1 MSKNKRDLRGDK
13 LEILQYFPMRIR
25 EKIKEK
31 LGERGQV
38 LEEIR
43 IRVNCPIIL
52 KFNNNEEKIETVITN
67 NDTKEILQY
76 VCENSIYAYQNEIN
90 NGYITIKGGH
100 RVGVTG
106 NCVIE
111 NNRVINIAYIYS
123 LNFRI
128 AKQITGA
135 ANEIMKYI
143 VNIQNKEIYSTLIVS
158 PPGVGKTT
166 VLRDL
171 IRQLSNGI
179 EYINLKGKTI
189 GIADERGEIA
199 AMYKGIP
206 QNDVGIRTDVLDNI
220 PKSIGMEMLIRAMA
234 PEIIV
239 ADEIGNLDDIRAINY
254 ATSCGIKGIFTA
266 HGGSVEDIKRST
278 YLSRLIENNSI
289 QVIIFLDKNNKGK
302 IKSVY
307 RIDNEELE
315 FVA

>member
-1 MSKNKRDLRGDK
+1 M
-13 LEILQYFPMRIR
+13 EILQYFPMRIK

-31 LGERGQV
+31 LRESGQA

-52 KFNNNEEKIETVITN
+52 KFNNTEEKIETVITN
-67 NDTKEILQY
+67 NDTREILQY

-111 NNRVINIAYIYS
+111 NNRVINISYIYS

-128 AKQITGA
+128 AKQIIGS
-135 ANEIMKYI
+135 ANEIIKYI
-143 VNIQNKEIYSTLIVS
+143 VNTQNKEVYSTLIVS

-199 AMYKGIP
+199 SMYKGIP

-220 PKSIGMEMLIRAMA
+220 PKFIGMEMLIRSMA

-239 ADEIGNLDDIRAINY
+239 ADEIGNVEDIRAINY

-278 YLSRLIENNSI
+278 YLSKLIESNSI

-307 RIDNEELE
+307 RIDNEKLE

>member
-1 MSKNKRDLRGDK
+1 M
-13 LEILQYFPMRIR
+13 EILQYFPMRIR

-111 NNRVINIAYIYS
+111 NNRVINISYIYS

-128 AKQITGA
+128 AKQIIGA
-135 ANEIMKYI
+135 ANEIIKYI
-143 VNIQNKEIYSTLIVS
+143 VNIQNKEVYSTLVVS

-166 VLRDL
+166 ILRDL

-199 AMYKGIP
+199 SMYKGIP

-220 PKSIGMEMLIRAMA
+220 PKSIGMEMLIRSMA

-278 YLSRLIENNSI
+278 YLSKLIENTSI

-307 RIDNEELE
+307 RIDNEKLE

>member
-1 MSKNKRDLRGDK
+1 MQKNLKGDK
-13 LEILQYFPMRIR
+13 MEILQYFPMRIK

-31 LGERGQV
+31 LRESGQA

-52 KFNNNEEKIETVITN
+52 KFNNTEEKIETVITN
-67 NDTKEILQY
+67 NDTREILQY

-111 NNRVINIAYIYS
+111 NNRVINISYIYS

-128 AKQITGA
+128 AKQIIGA
-135 ANEIMKYI
+135 ANEIIKYI
-143 VNIQNKEIYSTLIVS
+143 VNIQNKEVYSTLIVS

-199 AMYKGIP
+199 SMYKGIP

-220 PKSIGMEMLIRAMA
+220 PKFIGMEMLIRSMA

-239 ADEIGNLDDIRAINY
+239 ADEIGNVEDIRAINY

-266 HGGSVEDIKRST
+266 HGESVEDIKRSI
-278 YLSRLIENNSI
+278 YLSKLIESNSI

-307 RIDNEELE
+307 RIDNEKLE

>member
-1 MSKNKRDLRGDK
+1 M
-13 LEILQYFPMRIR
+13 EILQYFPMRIK

-31 LGERGQV
+31 LRESGQA

-52 KFNNNEEKIETVITN
+52 KFNNMEEKIETVITN
-67 NDTKEILQY
+67 NDTREILQY

-111 NNRVINIAYIYS
+111 NNRVINITYIYS

-179 EYINLKGKTI
+179 EYIKLKGKTI

-278 YLSRLIENNSI
+278 YLSKLIENNSI

-307 RIDNEELE
+307 RIDNEKLE

>member
-1 MSKNKRDLRGDK
+1 M
-13 LEILQYFPMRIR
+13 EILQYFPMRIK

-31 LGERGQV
+31 LRESGQA

-52 KFNNNEEKIETVITN
+52 KFNNMEEKIETVITN
-67 NDTKEILQY
+67 NDTREILQY

-111 NNRVINIAYIYS
+111 NNRVINITYIYS

-179 EYINLKGKTI
+179 EYIKLKGKTI

-220 PKSIGMEMLIRAMA
+220 PKSIGMEMLIRSMA

-278 YLSRLIENNSI
+278 YLSKLIENNSI

-307 RIDNEELE
+307 RIDNEKLE

>member
-1 MSKNKRDLRGDK
+1 M
-13 LEILQYFPMRIR
+13 EILQYFPMRIK

-31 LGERGQV
+31 LRESGQA

-52 KFNNNEEKIETVITN
+52 KFNNTEEKIETVITN
-67 NDTKEILQY
+67 NDTREILQY

-111 NNRVINIAYIYS
+111 NNRVINISYIYS

-128 AKQITGA
+128 AKQIIGS
-135 ANEIMKYI
+135 ANEIIKYI
-143 VNIQNKEIYSTLIVS
+143 VNTQNKEVYSTLIVS

-199 AMYKGIP
+199 SMYKGIP

-220 PKSIGMEMLIRAMA
+220 PKFIGMEMLIRSMA

-239 ADEIGNLDDIRAINY
+239 ADEIGNVEDIRAINY

-266 HGGSVEDIKRST
+266 HGESVEDIKRST
-278 YLSRLIENNSI
+278 YLSKLIESNSI

-307 RIDNEELE
+307 RIDNEKLE

>member
-1 MSKNKRDLRGDK
+1 M
-13 LEILQYFPMRIR
+13 EILQYFPMRIR
-25 EKIKEK
+25 ERIKEK

-220 PKSIGMEMLIRAMA
+220 PKSIGMEMLIRSMA

-278 YLSRLIENNSI
+278 YLSKLIENTSI

-307 RIDNEELE
+307 RIDNEKLE